1 MSCFIFGDSIAVG
14 LAAVLGCAS
23 NAQVGLPSSAIVQRA
38 PFAYYDLVVIS
49 AGTNDPF
56 NARLPRNLTMM
67 REYVRAGHVVWIR
80 PVKSQAAAVVER
92 TASRY
97 GDAVVG
103 FIPGR
108 DGVHP
113 KSYHGLAASV
123 LKVVKLKPV
132 ELK

>member
-1 MSCFIFGDSIAVG
+1 MSCFVFGDSIAVG

-38 PFAYYDLVVIS
+38 PFAHYDLVVIS

-56 NARLPRNLTMM
+56 NRRLPFNLTMM
-67 REYVRAGHVVWIR
+67 REKVRANTVVWIR
-80 PVKSQAAAVVER
+80 PVKSQAAVVVER

-97 GDAVVG
+97 GDQVVG

-113 KSYHGLAASV
+113 KSYRGLAAS
-123 LKVVKLKPV
+123 LQKSLRKQL
-132 ELK
+132 